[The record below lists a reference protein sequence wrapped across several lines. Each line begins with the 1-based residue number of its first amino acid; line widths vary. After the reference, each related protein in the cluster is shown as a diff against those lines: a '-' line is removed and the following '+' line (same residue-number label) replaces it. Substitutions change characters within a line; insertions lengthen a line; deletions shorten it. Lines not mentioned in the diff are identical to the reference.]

1 MSTRT
6 LAVDYGDRKL
16 VIDVP
21 ASAVVA
27 EFQDP
32 EFLADPAA
40 AVRAALA
47 RPRGLPP
54 LAETARPGMR
64 VAIGFDDITR
74 PANVARTLLPVIVE
88 ELERAGVRE
97 RDILFVNACSNHR
110 KNTRTELANHL
121 GPEIFDR
128 FWPLGQIVNH
138 DCYDPAGLRDFG
150 FTDGGRVVEH
160 NKAFFEADLLI
171 YQGNVSA
178 QAWRGYTG
186 TGAVIGLASTRS
198 IASHHSFHS
207 IPNTQLA
214 QSARVKRPKPPA
226 MKPEMS
232 AFLEAATGKPVFYV
246 NAVTGTQG
254 RIVDVFAGHSS
265 AIVEPSWALAERL
278 FTKPVPQADVL
289 IVGLPSAYSY
299 GSSHN
304 TLIAAV
310 GALVPPRYAPGAPV
324 LREGGVVIACAPTTG
339 FIDPER
345 YPSYQ
350 DTIDLYGRYHG
361 VRPLIDHEADFT
373 ARPDYLQRYTHGH
386 GYPPLHPFW
395 LFYELEY
402 TLQRAGAVFMAGT
415 SNPGAFRSLGLI
427 PTPDFASAWRAA
439 RRHVGATPTVVVA
452 PTFWSRPRIKFAVE
466 APAAPEGA

>member
-16 VIDVP
+16 DIEVP

-186 TGAVIGLASTRS
+186 TGL
-198 IASHHSFHS
+198 
-207 IPNTQLA
+207 
-214 QSARVKRPKPPA
+214 
-226 MKPEMS
+226 
-232 AFLEAATGKPVFYV
+232 V
-246 NAVTGTQG
+246 N
-254 RIVDVFAGHSS
+254 
-265 AIVEPSWALAERL
+265 
-278 FTKPVPQADVL
+278 
-289 IVGLPSAYSY
+289 
-299 GSSHN
+299 
-304 TLIAAV
+304 
-310 GALVPPRYAPGAPV
+310 
-324 LREGGVVIACAPTTG
+324 
-339 FIDPER
+339 
-345 YPSYQ
+345 
-350 DTIDLYGRYHG
+350 
-361 VRPLIDHEADFT
+361 
-373 ARPDYLQRYTHGH
+373 
-386 GYPPLHPFW
+386 
-395 LFYELEY
+395 
-402 TLQRAGAVFMAGT
+402 
-415 SNPGAFRSLGLI
+415 SLS
-427 PTPDFASAWRAA
+427 ASAQEGSTIALEWPAN
-439 RRHVGATPTVVVA
+439 TSTM
-452 PTFWSRPRIKFAVE
+452 RPCVPVTALT
-466 APAAPEGA
+466 

>member
-1 MSTRT
+1 MSTKT
-6 LAVDYGDRKL
+6 VGVDYGDRKL
-16 VIDVP
+16 DIEVP

-47 RPRGLPP
+47 RPLGLPP
-54 LAETARPGMR
+54 LAEMARPGMR

-88 ELERAGVRE
+88 VLEHAGVRE
-97 RDILFVNACSNHR
+97 RDILFINACSNHR
-110 KNTRTELANHL
+110 KNTRTELQNHL
-121 GPEIFDR
+121 GPDLFNR

-138 DCYDPAGLRDFG
+138 DCYDASGLRHFG
-150 FTDGGRVVEH
+150 VTDGGRVVEH
-160 NKAFFEADLLI
+160 NAAFFEADLQI

-198 IASHHSFHS
+198 IASHHSFNS
-207 IPNTQLA
+207 IPNTLA
-214 QSARVKRPKPPA
+214 VQQARAKKPKPPS

-232 AFLEAATGKPVFYV
+232 AFLEAATGRPVFYV

-265 AIVEPSWALAERL
+265 EIVAPSWALAEQL
-278 FTKPVPQADVL
+278 FTRPVPQADVL
-289 IVGLPSAYSY
+289 IVGLPPAYSY
-299 GSSHN
+299 GSAHN
-304 TLIAAV
+304 TLIASV
-310 GALVPPRYAPGAPV
+310 GALVPPRYSPGEPV
-324 LREGGVVIACAPTTG
+324 LREGGVVIAVSPSSG
-339 FIDPER
+339 YIDPER

-361 VRPLIDHEADFT
+361 VRPLIDHESEFT
-373 ARPDYLQRYTHGH
+373 ARPDYLQRYHHGH

-415 SNPGAFRSLGLI
+415 SNPGAFRSMGLI
-427 PTPDFASAWRAA
+427 PTADFATAWRSA
-439 RRHVGATPTVVVA
+439 RKHVGASPTVVVA
-452 PTFWSRPRIKFAVE
+452 PSFWSRPRIKFAVE
-466 APAAPEGA
+466 RAGAPGAA